1 MLTNVL
7 SISCNAEFFYYVD
20 CYVKYL
26 LKQCHAE
33 VYLIQF
39 FEFYLVDM
47 LFFVQLKIRVL

>member
-7 SISCNAEFFYYVD
+7 SISCNAAFFYYVD

-26 LKQCHAE
+26 VKQCHAE